1 MLYNFI
7 GYPRT
12 REKDVAT
19 WNSVIGG
26 LAIHGHAEESINLF
40 VEM

>member
-1 MLYNFI
+1 M
-7 GYPRT
+7 T
-12 REKDVAT
+12 KEKDVST

-26 LAIHGHAEESINLF
+26 LAIHGRAEESINLF